1 MIDAYGVTES
11 DRCTFSKRRSQP
23 SALLLCFIP
32 SRRHSFCRIP
42 IRVPNSPLL
51 GRCWTW
57 PYRSCWHTF
66 CYFSLYSV
74 RSVVIQICSV
84 PGPTTEVLRMHLQR
98 IRGAFIVRDF
108 VRDYAPSRPLTHSLS
123 FADRGFYEDWV
134 TCLLN
139 AFYRVVPTP
148 VSHTVELDFLG
159 RILPQVEQARAQ
171 LFAATCLRVDH
182 QFVPV
187 LALPRHVRHLSPL
200 RRGTR
205 TRHGRGYQEDSVRFP
220 PPPTIL
226 VLTTKPW
233 QDVPLCLAAHSDSAD
248 RCRAYVS
255 DQA

>member
-1 MIDAYGVTES
+1 MHMQWI
-11 DRCTFSKRRSQP
+11 RR
-23 SALLLCFIP
+23 AL
-32 SRRHSFCRIP
+32 
-42 IRVPNSPLL
+42 
-51 GRCWTW
+51 
-57 PYRSCWHTF
+57 
-66 CYFSLYSV
+66 
-74 RSVVIQICSV
+74 
-84 PGPTTEVLRMHLQR
+84 
-98 IRGAFIVRDF
+98 IVRDS
-108 VRDYAPSRPLTHSLS
+108 VRDHASCPLTLYLS

-134 TCLLN
+134 TCLFN
-139 AFYRVVPTP
+139 ALYRVIPTP

-205 TRHGRGYQEDSVRFP
+205 ARHGRGYQEDPVRFP
-220 PPPTIL
+220 PPSPTIL
-226 VLTTKPW
+226 VLTTESW